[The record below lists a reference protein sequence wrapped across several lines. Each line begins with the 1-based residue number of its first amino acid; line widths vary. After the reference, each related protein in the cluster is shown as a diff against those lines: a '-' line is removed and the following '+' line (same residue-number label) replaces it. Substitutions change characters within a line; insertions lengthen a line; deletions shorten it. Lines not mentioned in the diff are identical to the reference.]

1 MSSMMISC
9 QVCGTH
15 DDVRPY
21 YTKKISELK
30 KGEKQPE
37 WLCVKH
43 KPRKVVS
50 PV

>member
-1 MSSMMISC
+1 MNALIIDC
-9 QVCGTH
+9 QVCGSH

-21 YTKKISELK
+21 YTKKIKDLK

-37 WLCVKH
+37 WFCKKH